1 MKNTLLLFPFLAL
14 SLLFSCESSLSD
26 ASVPGPSNTGTGG
39 SYARFI
45 IVGNYM
51 YVVDEQSLITFDV
64 SEAGDPK
71 QINKQPIGERIET
84 IFNFED
90 KLFVGSG
97 EGLFIY
103 EIPENGI
110 PQQLSATSYFEFDI
124 FPCDPVVANDR
135 FAYVTLNAKRRL
147 NNPCGGSFE
156 VDANVLKIYDITNP
170 EQPVQLSEYEMYAP
184 KGVGLDGNTLFVCDD
199 EAGLKIFDVSDP
211 YDLQPIAHIEDL
223 TAFDVIPLDGLLL
236 VVGPK
241 DVYQFDYTDLE
252 DITLLSSFQHGS

>member
-1 MKNTLLLFPFLAL
+1 MKNIFSLLTLLAL
-14 SLLFSCESSLSD
+14 SLLLSCGAEFND
-26 ASVPGPSNTGTGG
+26 AATPGPASGVGG

-64 SEAGDPK
+64 SEADDPT
-71 QINKQPIGERIET
+71 QIDKQPIGERIET

-103 EIPENGI
+103 EIASNGI
-110 PQQLSATSYFEFDI
+110 PEQLSATSYFEFDI
-124 FPCDPVVANDR
+124 FPCDPVVANDS

-147 NNPCGGSFE
+147 NNPCGGAFE
-156 VDANVLKIYDITNP
+156 IDVNVLKIYDITDP
-170 EQPVQLSEYEMYAP
+170 RQPVQLSEYQMYAP
-184 KGVGLDGNTLFVCDD
+184 KGVGLDGTTLFVCDD

-211 YDLQPIAHIEDL
+211 YELKSIAHIEDL

-241 DVYQFDYTDLE
+241 DVYQFDYNDLE
-252 DITLLSSFQHGS
+252 NIHLLSSFQHGS